1 MHFVPPFL
9 EGQEVPAPP
18 ASCSRLAGGDESRLQ
33 SWQPSSGTQNKQ
45 NFFLQ
50 LEGEAQS

>member
-1 MHFVPPFL
+1 M
-9 EGQEVPAPP
+9 
-18 ASCSRLAGGDESRLQ
+18 ASCSRPAGGDESRLQ
-33 SWQPSSGTQNKQ
+33 SWEPGSSTQNKQ

>member
-1 MHFVPPFL
+1 ML
-9 EGQEVPAPP
+9 EGQGAPAPQ
-18 ASCSRLAGGDESRLQ
+18 ASCSRLAGGDESRVQ
-33 SWQPSSGTQNKQ
+33 SGESSSHTQNKQ

>member
-1 MHFVPPFL
+1 M
-9 EGQEVPAPP
+9 E
-18 ASCSRLAGGDESRLQ
+18 ASSSVAACSRLAGGEMRAGFRAAG
-33 SWQPSSGTQNKQ
+33 SGFQNKQ